1 MRVGKNVYMAIYE
14 TDPEGIFGDN
24 PMVTI
29 ARLEREISE
38 LKSRL
43 IEAQERIIELLEEKQ
58 NT

>member
-1 MRVGKNVYMAIYE
+1 MAIYE